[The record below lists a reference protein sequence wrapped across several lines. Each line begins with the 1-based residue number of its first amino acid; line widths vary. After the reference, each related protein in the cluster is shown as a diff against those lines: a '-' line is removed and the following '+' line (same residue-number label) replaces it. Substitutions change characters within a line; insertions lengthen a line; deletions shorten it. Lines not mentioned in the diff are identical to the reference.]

1 MYTIGIHYGHDSNVS
16 LIENGKCLFAI
27 SEERLTRV
35 KFDNRWPKESI
46 NYIFEKFKLNSE
58 NIAAVAVVGSSKQ
71 EETSGGSIENI
82 FKKFG
87 KRTNLFIKIFS
98 KVINPFDNIFAFLKI
113 RKKITIKFIKKK
125 IFELGINEEK
135 IFFLDHHFCHAVGA
149 FYASNFKDALII
161 TCDGKGDDS
170 CHKSFIGS
178 KDENGLS
185 NLKLIAKSDTI
196 DSIGFFYSTI
206 TEFLGFKRMRHEG
219 KITGLAGFG
228 TKDYVNDKSPIGL
241 SSNGLSLNNN
251 LINEKIKKSKLLLY
265 LKFLIFDHKIFLK
278 FYLIMQL

>member
-1 MYTIGIHYGHDSNVS
+1 MTSVHNRIHYGHDSNVS

-98 KVINPFDNIFAFLKI
+98 KVINPFDNIFAF
-113 RKKITIKFIKKK
+113 
-125 IFELGINEEK
+125 
-135 IFFLDHHFCHAVGA
+135 
-149 FYASNFKDALII
+149 
-161 TCDGKGDDS
+161 
-170 CHKSFIGS
+170 
-178 KDENGLS
+178 
-185 NLKLIAKSDTI
+185 
-196 DSIGFFYSTI
+196 
-206 TEFLGFKRMRHEG
+206 
-219 KITGLAGFG
+219 
-228 TKDYVNDKSPIGL
+228 
-241 SSNGLSLNNN
+241 
-251 LINEKIKKSKLLLY
+251 
-265 LKFLIFDHKIFLK
+265 
-278 FYLIMQL
+278 